1 MKTNKIERA
10 KAHLVPYDFRMYI
23 KTLNLADLNEEERFY
38 LKNYGIYNSKL
49 RPESFTLRI
58 RIAAGR
64 ITYLTLHT
72 LVQIGKKYDLELLV
86 TARAQLELH
95 GLSSKNVLGVWELL
109 QQNKLTT
116 LQTFTDNFRN
126 IVTDPYDGMDASSKI
141 ETFGLIEQMQDIFL
155 DRPEWMGMLPRKFNT
170 AICGTTGTYTHF
182 FGNDLFFALAS
193 KKGEWGFNLFLGGKN
208 SEVAQD
214 ADIFVTAKEV
224 PLMFE
229 AVAKAYRAYG
239 LRGTRSKTRLFH
251 LLEKIGI
258 EMFVE
263 YIAEFYPKTIIS
275 RGELHIEKASFSSY
289 RKLADGSYG
298 YCLQSKFGKVDIGR
312 LEESLR
318 YTKKENLE
326 IRIGVDQNIYFLGL
340 KEKSLP
346 FASIQGA
353 SNVTACAGSH
363 YCALSLWDIKSDTAY
378 LPLEKIEKYQLQVG
392 FSGCLKG
399 CGRHHHCDIGLVGLR
414 TNSFGQTQKA
424 ARVYLGGQ
432 YSKDVTPARLVF
444 TVVPLGHLTAL
455 IEVIIE
461 AYEES
466 NEYDFERFSQKY
478 LNPLSSGFVMLW
490 FLSKLYLK
498 EKIILEQACEEVL
511 YQKLIQVPDF
521 PFFEE
526 DKNYLKS
533 TDVMKHAL
541 WDDK

>member
-1 MKTNKIERA
+1 MKPNKIERA
-10 KAHLVPYDFRMYI
+10 KAHLVPYDFRTHI
-23 KTLNLADLNEEERFY
+23 KMLDLTDLNEEERFY

-49 RPESFTLRI
+49 RPERFTLRI

-64 ITYLTLHT
+64 ITYPALHT
-72 LVQIGKKYDLELLV
+72 LVQIGKKYDLELLI

-95 GLSSKNVLGVWELL
+95 GLSSENILEVWELL
-109 QQNKLTT
+109 KQNKLTT

-126 IVTDPYDGMDASSKI
+126 IVTDPYDGVDASSKI
-141 ETFGLIEQMQDIFL
+141 ETYRLIEQMQHIFL
-155 DRPEWMGMLPRKFNT
+155 DRSEWMGMLPRKFNT
-170 AICGTTGTYTHF
+170 AICGTTGTHTHF

-229 AVAKAYRAYG
+229 AVAKVYRAYG

-251 LLEKIGI
+251 LLEKIGM

-318 YTKKENLE
+318 YAKKENLE

-340 KEKSLP
+340 KEKYLP

-424 ARVYLGGQ
+424 ARIYLGGQ
-432 YSKDVTPARLVF
+432 YSKDATPARLVF
-444 TVVPLGHLTAL
+444 TVVPLIHLTAL

-466 NEYDFERFSQKY
+466 DEYDFERFSQKY

-511 YQKLIQVPDF
+511 YQKLIQVSDF

-533 TDVMKHAL
+533 IDVMKHAL